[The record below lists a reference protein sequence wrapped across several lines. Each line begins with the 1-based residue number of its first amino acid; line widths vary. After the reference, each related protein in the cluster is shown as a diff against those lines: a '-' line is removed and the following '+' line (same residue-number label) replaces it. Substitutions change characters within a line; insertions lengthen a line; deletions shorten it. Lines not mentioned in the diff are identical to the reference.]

1 MVKKL
6 ALALGILLICGCAFK
21 QPMLLNGTSLKLGC
35 YIPWENNLYGL
46 ELMSFTTG
54 TLVMTPT
61 NGLFSIEHHSSSTN
75 SWMWGMLDTNE
86 SSETKVKLK

>member
-6 ALALGILLICGCAFK
+6 LAIFMLLICGCAFK

-61 NGLFSIEHHSSSTN
+61 NDLFSIEHHSSSTN
-75 SWMWGMLDTNE
+75 SWVWGMLESTE
-86 SSETKVKLK
+86 SSETKVGLK

>member
-6 ALALGILLICGCAFK
+6 LAIFMLLICGCAFK

-61 NGLFSIEHHSSSTN
+61 NDLFSIEHHSSSTN
-75 SWMWGMLDTNE
+75 SWVWGLLESTE
-86 SSETKVKLK
+86 SSETKVGLK

>member
-1 MVKKL
+1 MVKKFL
-6 ALALGILLICGCAFK
+6 AIFMLLICGCAFK

-61 NGLFSIEHHSSSTN
+61 NDLFSIEHHSSSTN
-75 SWMWGMLDTNE
+75 SWVWGMLESTE
-86 SSETKVKLK
+86 SSETKVGLK

>member
-6 ALALGILLICGCAFK
+6 LAIFMLLICGCTFK
-21 QPMLLNGTSLKLGC
+21 QPMLLNGTTLKLGC

-61 NGLFSIEHHSSSTN
+61 NDLFSIEHHSSSTN
-75 SWMWGMLDTNE
+75 SWVWGMLESTE
-86 SSETKVKLK
+86 SSETKVGLK

>member
-6 ALALGILLICGCAFK
+6 LAIFMLLICGCAFK

-46 ELMSFTTG
+46 ELMSFTSG

-61 NGLFSIEHHSSSTN
+61 NDLFSIEHHSSSTN
-75 SWMWGMLDTNE
+75 SWVWGMLESTE
-86 SSETKVKLK
+86 SSETKVGLK